1 MLQKKAE
8 DLTAEDDIEDR
19 ARPDN
24 KKWQE
29 SAQIKET
36 VLAHEEQQMWRKL
49 SMVWKGEHTIISAKS
64 LEYFEPFTVG
74 VLSNIVS
81 HCGTSREFH
90 AAACRAMMLEQYVPW
105 HGWKHSDDFYWWY
118 EGGDQVYFGRKTL
131 KKETYIMYWYR
142 PYKWVNIR

>member
-81 HCGTSREFH
+81 HCGTSRVSCGCLQGYDVRTIRPM
-90 AAACRAMMLEQYVPW
+90 AWLE
-105 HGWKHSDDFYWWY
+105 
-118 EGGDQVYFGRKTL
+118 T
-131 KKETYIMYWYR
+131 
-142 PYKWVNIR
+142 